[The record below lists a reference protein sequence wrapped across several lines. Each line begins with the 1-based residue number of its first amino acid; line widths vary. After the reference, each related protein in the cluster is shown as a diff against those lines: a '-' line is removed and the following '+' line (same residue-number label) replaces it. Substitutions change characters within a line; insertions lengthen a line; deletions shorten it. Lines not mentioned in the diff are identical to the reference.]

1 MSLNEDGL
9 VVPSKAIDI
18 QGMQECMFANALI
31 WLSSKIC
38 NFIAAGETSDAVP
51 PGDRSETIQF
61 EKTPG
66 KYAKS
71 QAFLLE
77 KWKRLSYELEFWFEG
92 LPASFIPS
100 ARMRPREAIF
110 EEHERLTELT
120 DKARKFE
127 EIWYAKSMCA
137 GTMQHYHMARVL
149 LLLNKPHEST
159 ARRTTLGRR
168 FNSMRSISEECVYH
182 CYQIMYVCSLVH

>member
-1 MSLNEDGL
+1 
-9 VVPSKAIDI
+9 
-18 QGMQECMFANALI
+18 MQECMFANALV

-38 NFIAAGETSDAVP
+38 NFIAGGENSDPVP
-51 PGDRSETIQF
+51 PGDRSETRQF
-61 EKTPG
+61 EKQPG

-71 QAFLLE
+71 QAFLL
-77 KWKRLSYELEFWFEG
+77 KNWRRLHHELEVWFER
-92 LPASFIPS
+92 LPASFSPS
-100 ARMRPREAIF
+100 ARMKPREAIF

-120 DKARKFE
+120 DKKRRFE
-127 EIWYAKSMCA
+127 EIWFPKPLCA
-137 GTMQHYHMARVL
+137 ATMQHYHMARVL

-182 CYQIMYVCSLVH
+182 CYQIM